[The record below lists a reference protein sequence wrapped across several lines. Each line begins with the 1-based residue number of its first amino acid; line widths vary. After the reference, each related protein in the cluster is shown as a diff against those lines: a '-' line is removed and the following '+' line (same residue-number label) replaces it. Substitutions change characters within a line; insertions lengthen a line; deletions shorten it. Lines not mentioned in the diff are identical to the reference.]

1 MGLKIISAEER
12 MKEKRGHKMVIVGQ
26 AGVGKTTLARTLD
39 SDTTLF
45 MDLEA
50 GDSAIEGW
58 PIDVIRPQTWTE
70 CRDFATYLGGA
81 NPSLSDDQPY
91 SQAHYDYVVQT
102 YGDPTET
109 LKKYDTLFID
119 SITVAGRLCFQF
131 CQMQPEN
138 KSDRT
143 GKLDTRAAYGQHGRE
158 MMAWLTHLQHIR
170 EKNVIFV
177 GILDERVDDYN
188 RKIYELQIEGSKTG
202 RELPGIVDEVLTMAV
217 MTGDETV
224 GPYRAFVC
232 QTLNEWGYP
241 AKDRSGRLDV
251 VEEPHLGKLLTKM
264 SGGIP
269 QSERPLDFV
278 DPKSQ
283 TNKEV
288 INDS

>member
-1 MGLKIISAEER
+1 
-12 MKEKRGHKMVIVGQ
+12 
-26 AGVGKTTLARTLD
+26 
-39 SDTTLF
+39 

-50 GDSAIEGW
+50 GDAAIEGCKV
-58 PIDVIRPQTWTE
+58 DVIRPRTWEE
-70 CRDFATYLGGA
+70 CRDFACFLGGG
-81 NPSLSDDQPY
+81 NPAITDGPY
-91 SQAHYDYVVQT
+91 SITHFEQVCQI
-102 YGDPTET
+102 YGDPAA
-109 LKKYDTLFID
+109 LLQKYDTIFID
-119 SITVAGRLCFQF
+119 SITVAGRLCFSYNQNL
-131 CQMQPEN
+131 PEARN
-138 KSDRT
+138 KS
-143 GKLDTRAAYGQHGRE
+143 GVLDTRSVYGSQGRE
-158 MMAWLTHLQHIR
+158 MMACLTHLQHIR

-251 VEEPHLGKLLTKM
+251 VEEPHLGKLLAKM

-269 QSERPLDFV
+269 QSERTLDFV